1 MSDYYLGIDIGA
13 SSGRHILSWLEEG
26 KLKMEEV
33 YRFKNFMDD
42 SYNEATWDVDRLFEE
57 IINGLKKC
65 KEIGKIP
72 KCVGIDTWGVDF
84 VLLDEKDKRIGNAVC
99 YRDKRTNGMDKEV
112 YKYISEDDLYK
123 RTGIQKQLFNTI
135 YQLMALKVRK
145 PGELNKADSML
156 MMPDYFNFLLSGVK
170 KQEYTNA
177 TTGQL
182 VNPDTKDWDYEL
194 IKLLGY
200 PEKIF
205 KEIVTPGTFIG
216 NFKEDIK
223 KEVGF
228 SSKVIAVASHD
239 TASAVVSV
247 PSLTDKHV
255 YISSGTWSLMGTVLD
270 NANCSSIAKK
280 GNFTNEGG
288 FNYKF
293 RFLKNIMGLWMIQSV
308 RNEIAPNLSFDEIC
322 KRAEEC
328 DIDSLVDAND
338 QRFLAPK
345 SMTLEVTDACKESGQ
360 REPEDIYE
368 LARVIYRSLAKC
380 YADTIKEIEEITGV
394 TYDAINIVGGGS
406 NADFLN
412 KLTKEETGKDVY
424 AGPTE
429 ATAIGNIVVSMISQ
443 GDIKDIME
451 AKKLIF
457 DSFEIKKIGE

>member
-216 NFKEDIK
+216 NFKKDIE

-228 SSKVIAVASHD
+228 SAKVIAVASHD

-270 NANCSSIAKK
+270 NANCSGIAKK

>member
-1 MSDYYLGIDIGA
+1 
-13 SSGRHILSWLEEG
+13 
-26 KLKMEEV
+26 
-33 YRFKNFMDD
+33 
-42 SYNEATWDVDRLFEE
+42 
-57 IINGLKKC
+57 
-65 KEIGKIP
+65 
-72 KCVGIDTWGVDF
+72 GIDTWGVDF

-216 NFKEDIK
+216 NFKKDIE

-270 NANCSSIAKK
+270 KANCSSIAKK

>member
-145 PGELNKADSML
+145 PSELNKADSML

-216 NFKEDIK
+216 NFKKDIE

-228 SSKVIAVASHD
+228 SAKVIAVASHD

-270 NANCSSIAKK
+270 NANCSGIAKK